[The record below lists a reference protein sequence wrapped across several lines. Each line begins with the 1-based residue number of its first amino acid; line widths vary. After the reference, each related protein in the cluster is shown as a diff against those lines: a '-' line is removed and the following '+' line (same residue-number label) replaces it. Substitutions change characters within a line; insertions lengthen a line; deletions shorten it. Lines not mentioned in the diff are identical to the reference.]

1 MNVTDIFH
9 KIEYGPSPESN
20 ELATE
25 WLKKNDYTINN
36 FINGEFTK
44 PKNGSYF
51 ETLNPATGVAIARV
65 AHSTEEDVNF
75 AVKSAQKSLLDWQ
88 NLDCHERAKKIY
100 ALARL
105 IQKNSRLLAVLET
118 FVLLDSFVLVS
129 PFLFFQRDIFLLQLM
144 IANQMVRQLLLLSTY
159 LQG

>member
-25 WLKKNDYTINN
+25 WLKKHDYTINN

-51 ETLNPATGVAIARV
+51 EKMFRAAR
-65 AHSTEEDVNF
+65 
-75 AVKSAQKSLLDWQ
+75 SLL
-88 NLDCHERAKKIY
+88 
-100 ALARL
+100 
-105 IQKNSRLLAVLET
+105 
-118 FVLLDSFVLVS
+118 
-129 PFLFFQRDIFLLQLM
+129 
-144 IANQMVRQLLLLSTY
+144 
-159 LQG
+159 